1 MTDLAEVLN
10 SLRLN
15 SHFMSSVAAW
25 QRFPARPA
33 QYAPFPAGIDAR
45 LVQALERRGIPQ
57 LYTHQAQ
64 AVEAALRGENVVVVT
79 PTASGKTL
87 CYNLPV
93 LQTLLEQP
101 AAQALY
107 IFPTKALAQDQLAAL
122 AGLTEALGI
131 DLPARTYDGDTPKAA
146 RPAARHGGGIV
157 ITNPDMLHTGI
168 LPHHTRWA
176 ALFENLRYVV
186 LDELHTYRGI
196 FGSHLANVL
205 RRLKRIAAFY
215 GSSLQFITCSAT
227 IANPRELAER
237 LTEAPVTLVDDDGA
251 PRGEKHFILVNP
263 PIVDAHLGLRRSAVL
278 QAKDVA
284 TAFLAGDVQTIV
296 FARSRLTTEVL
307 LTYLRDEGAAWDP
320 PLSIRGYRGGYLPE
334 ERRAIERGL
343 RSGEVRGVVATNA
356 LELGVDIGDLAACVM
371 TGYPG
376 TIASTWQ
383 QAGRSGRRTGLSAAV
398 LVASAAPLDQYIVTH
413 PRYLFERTPEHA
425 LINPD
430 NLAILVNHIK
440 CAAFELPFEQGE
452 SFGRFGDVSE
462 ILDWLVEEG
471 LLHRSGQR
479 IHWMSTAYPAEGISL
494 RTGTDDT
501 VVIQD
506 ITHSPPLRGEGP
518 GARAGAIVIGEIDRQ
533 SAPLLVHEGA
543 VYLHEAR
550 SYLVERLDWEGR
562 VAYVRQADVDYYTD
576 ASSSVS
582 TRVLEVFESD
592 ESGPVARAHG
602 EVLITS
608 QATGFRKIKRYS
620 HETLGWGEITLP
632 PQEMQT
638 TAYWLTL
645 SDELTQRLL
654 AEGILQAP
662 NDYGP
667 NWPEQRDK
675 ARARDGYRCRTCGA
689 PERENQQH
697 DVHHIRPFREYGY
710 IPGANEAYLI
720 ANRLDNLI
728 TLCPT
733 CHRRAEAALGG
744 RSALGGLSNILRN
757 LVPLYLM
764 CDPRD
769 IGVVAE
775 SKSPFTR
782 LPTVTIYDQVPGG
795 AGFSQRLYELHG
807 ELLRAA
813 HDLVA
818 SCRCESGCP
827 ACVGPVGEVGHETKA
842 LTLKLTAA
850 LLT

>member
-1 MTDLAEVLN
+1 MALADVL
-10 SLRLN
+10 SDFRLN
-15 SHFMSSVAAW
+15 PHFMSSVAAW
-25 QRFPARPA
+25 QRIAAKPART
-33 QYAPFPAGIDAR
+33 APFPAQLDAR
-45 LVQALERRGIPQ
+45 LARALSERGIAD
-57 LYTHQAQ
+57 LYTHQLA
-64 AVEAALRGENVVVVT
+64 AVAAAWRGENVVVVT

-87 CYNLPV
+87 CFNIPV
-93 LQTLLEQP
+93 LQTLLEQSS
-101 AAQALY
+101 AQALY
-107 IFPTKALAQDQLAAL
+107 LYPTKALAQDQLATL
-122 AGLTEALGI
+122 AELTGALGVDI
-131 DLPARTYDGDTPKAA
+131 PARTYDGDTPKAA
-146 RPAARHGGGIV
+146 RPAARRGGGIV

-196 FGSHLANVL
+196 FGSHMANVV

-215 GSSLQFITCSAT
+215 GAAPQFIMSSAT

-237 LTEAPVTLVDDDGA
+237 LIEAPVTLVDDDGA

-263 PIVDAHLGLRRSAVL
+263 PIVDANLGLRRSAVL
-278 QAKDVA
+278 QVKDIA
-284 TAFLAGDVQTIV
+284 GAFLAGDVQTLV

-307 LTYLRDEGAAWDP
+307 LTYLRDEQVAKDEPTPNLQSPTPA
-320 PLSIRGYRGGYLPE
+320 LLRGYRGGYLPD

-383 QAGRSGRRTGLSAAV
+383 QAGRAGRRAGLSAAV
-398 LVASAAPLDQYIVTH
+398 LVASAAPLDQYIITH

-440 CAAFELPFEQGE
+440 CAAFELPFERGE
-452 SFGRFGDVSE
+452 ALGAFEQVDE

-471 LLHRSGQR
+471 ALHRSGER
-479 IHWMSTAYPAEGISL
+479 VHWMSTAYPAEAISL

-506 ITHSPPLRGEGP
+506 VSGGTPM
-518 GARAGAIVIGEIDRQ
+518 VIGEIDRQ
-533 SAPLLVHEGA
+533 SAGLLVHEGA

-550 SYLVERLDWEGR
+550 SYLVERLDWEGGI
-562 VAYVRQADVDYYTD
+562 AFVRQMDVDYYTD

-582 TRVLEVFESD
+582 THVVEVFETDNSR
-592 ESGPVARAHG
+592 PVERTHG
-602 EVLITS
+602 EVLLTT
-608 QATGFRKIKRYS
+608 QVTGYRKIKRYS
-620 HETLGWGEITLP
+620 HETLGWGEIDLP

-638 TAYWLTL
+638 TAYWLTI
-645 SDELTQRLL
+645 SARL
-654 AEGILQAP
+654 AERLFAQGILQAP

-689 PERENQQH
+689 PEREGRQH
-697 DVHHIRPFREYGY
+697 DVHHLRPFREYGY
-710 IPGANEAYLI
+710 IPGENEHYLI
-720 ANRLDNLI
+720 ANRVDNLI
-728 TLCPT
+728 TLCSG

-744 RSALGGLSNILRN
+744 RSALGGLSNVLRN
-757 LVPLYLM
+757 LIPLYLM

-769 IGVVAE
+769 VGVVAE
-775 SKSPFTR
+775 TKSPFTR
-782 LPTVTIYDQVPGG
+782 LPTVTIYDHVPGG
-795 AGFSQRLYELHG
+795 VGFSQRLYELHV

-813 HDLVA
+813 RDLMA

-842 LTLKLTAA
+842 LTITLIDA
-850 LLT
+850 LLS